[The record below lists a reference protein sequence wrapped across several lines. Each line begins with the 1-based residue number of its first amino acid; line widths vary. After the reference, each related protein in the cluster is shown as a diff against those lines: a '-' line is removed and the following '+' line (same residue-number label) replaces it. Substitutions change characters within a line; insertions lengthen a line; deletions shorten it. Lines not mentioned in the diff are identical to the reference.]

1 MSGRVV
7 VVGAGV
13 VGLFSALYAR
23 RAGFDVT
30 VIDREGSDRDTTS
43 YGNAGLVVPSHIV
56 PLAAPGA
63 VAQGLRWM
71 FDAESPFYVRP
82 ELDPAL
88 LSWGWRFWRA
98 SSAERAR
105 RAGPVLRDLHRA
117 SKAEYLDLVE
127 RLGASFDFAETGL
140 VMLCATEEGL
150 EGEARAAARAV
161 ALGMAPQVLGRAEVQ
176 ALQPDVRLDVV
187 GGVYYPE
194 DARLDPRLLMR
205 ALQHH
210 LEEIGVAFRWGVRV
224 DGLEVN
230 GDRVVGVRV
239 GEVGAARRPA
249 GQAGTL
255 GVTVTADEVVLAAG
269 VWSEGLARSV
279 GLRLPLRAGKGY
291 SMTLER
297 PPERPSTPAILSE
310 GHVAVTPFERGV
322 RFGGTMELTGVRQG
336 VSASRVRGIVRSVQ
350 RVFPAMT
357 AEVFADAPVW
367 YGFRPCSPDGLPY
380 LGRSGSLRN
389 LIVATGHAMIGMSL
403 APVTGK
409 LVAELLAGRAPSL
422 PLEALSPD
430 RYA

>member
-1 MSGRVV
+1 VSGRVV
-7 VVGAGV
+7 VIGAGV
-13 VGLFSALYAR
+13 VGLFTALYAR

-30 VIDREGSDRDTTS
+30 VVDREGSERDTTS

-63 VAQGLRWM
+63 VVQGLRWM

-82 ELDPAL
+82 EPDLAL
-88 LSWGWRFWRA
+88 LTWGWRFWRA
-98 SSAERAR
+98 STLERAR
-105 RAGPVLRDLHRA
+105 RAGPLLRDLHRA
-117 SKAEYLDLVE
+117 SKAEYLDLQE
-127 RLGASFDFAETGL
+127 RLGRSFDLAETGL

-150 EGEARAAARAV
+150 EAEARGAARAV
-161 ALGMAPQVLGRAEVQ
+161 ALGMSPRVLGRAEVE
-176 ALQPDVRLDVV
+176 ALQPGVRLDVV

-205 ALQHH
+205 ALQEH
-210 LEEIGVAFRWGVRV
+210 LEETGVAFRWGVRV
-224 DGLEVN
+224 DGLEVS
-230 GDRVVGVRV
+230 GDRVGGVRV
-239 GEVGAARRPA
+239 SEAGQTRRPDSH
-249 GQAGTL
+249 AGTL
-255 GVTVTADEVVLAAG
+255 GVTLTADEVVLAAG
-269 VWSEGLARSV
+269 VWSEELARSV
-279 GLRLPLRAGKGY
+279 GLRLPMRAGKGY
-291 SMTLER
+291 SMTVSD

-350 RVFPAMT
+350 RVFPAIT
-357 AEVFADAPVW
+357 PEVFASVPVW

-389 LIVATGHAMIGMSL
+389 LTVATGHAMIGMSL

-409 LVAELLAGRAPSL
+409 LVAELLAGRPPSL

-430 RYA
+430 RYS